1 MVCVPEVLLLGV
13 NFAPS
18 CSWEAVSYGSKCR
31 QSFGGGGGRG
41 QKQHEEIH
49 CLKSKADLERSH
61 RRILL
66 SALGEALWDS
76 ARCLVLKV
84 ITRNQVWTEAA
95 NQRERAV
102 LVHIRQEQ
110 GAFRQRWK
118 KIFFCSKFMNSY
130 CCFSLPQTVLPHIYI
145 SLRSLVWPPSKKKN

>member
-31 QSFGGGGGRG
+31 QSFRGGGRG

-76 ARCLVLKV
+76 ARCLVRKV
-84 ITRNQVWTEAA
+84 ITRNQVWTEAV

-110 GAFRQRWK
+110 GAFRQSWK
-118 KIFFCSKFMNSY
+118 KNFFFLFKIYEFLLLF
-130 CCFSLPQTVLPHIYI
+130 FSSPNYSPPHLHF
-145 SLRSLVWPPSKKKN
+145 S